1 MGKVLKIR
9 EIGDPVLKN
18 KSEEIDIEN
27 INKEILE
34 IIEDLKSTLEYGTG
48 LGISAPQIGI
58 NKRII
63 VVGAKK
69 ENIKY
74 NDAEE
79 IPIIPMIN
87 PTWKK
92 LSDDTDIQF
101 EGCMSIPTIRGKV
114 RRYKDIEITYFNEN
128 GEKTI
133 KELHGFFARLV
144 QHECDHLDGINFIE
158 KVVNDDGF
166 ATKENIEKYKLR
178 EKEYIL
184 NKCKV
189 ITLCGSIK
197 FKEEFLKVQE
207 KLTLEGNIVLTHSF
221 FYTIKK
227 EEITDE
233 TKKMLD
239 KIHRQ
244 KIDMSDEIL
253 VINVDGYIGESTKSE
268 IEYALKNGK
277 IVKYLE
283 ALL

>member
-1 MGKVLKIR
+1 MGKVLKVR
-9 EIGDPVLKN
+9 EIGDPILSKI
-18 KSEEIDIEN
+18 SEEIDIKKIDN
-27 INKEILE
+27 EILD

-48 LGISAPQIGI
+48 LGIAAPQIGV

-79 IPIIPMIN
+79 IPITAMIN
-87 PTWKK
+87 PKWKK
-92 LSDDTDIQF
+92 ISNETDIQF
-101 EGCMSIPTIRGKV
+101 EGCMSVPSIRGKV
-114 RRYKDIEITYFNEN
+114 RRYKDIELTYYD
-128 GEKTI
+128 EKGTCYI

-158 KVVNDDGF
+158 KVVNENGF
-166 ATKENIEKYKLR
+166 ATKENIGKYKLR
-178 EKEYIL
+178 EKEYIS

-197 FKEEFLKVQE
+197 FKDEFLKVQE
-207 KLTLEGNIVLTHSF
+207 KLTLEGNIVLIPNF
-221 FYTIKK
+221 FSSIKK
-227 EEITDE
+227 EEINAD

-239 KIHRQ
+239 KMHKQ

-253 VINVDGYIGESTKSE
+253 VINVDGYIGESTRLE
-268 IEYALKNGK
+268 IEYALRKGK
-277 IVKYLE
+277 IVTYLE
-283 ALL
+283 EN